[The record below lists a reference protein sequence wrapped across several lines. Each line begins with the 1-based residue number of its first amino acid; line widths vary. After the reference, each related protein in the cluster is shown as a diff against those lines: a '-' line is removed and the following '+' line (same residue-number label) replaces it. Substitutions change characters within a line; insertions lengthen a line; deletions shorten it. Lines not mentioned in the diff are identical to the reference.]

1 MEWVIFSLLSRA
13 LWAADNIV
21 DKLLIG
27 KHLKNPLI
35 LTFVAG
41 ISSLLLA
48 LIIILFNGLSWIGPV
63 PVALAVF
70 AGSFQIIAVFAFYQA
85 ISKEEISRVIPLF
98 QLTPPFVLIL
108 SFLFLGEVLT
118 RPQYLA
124 FILILIGG
132 FLISLKRIEGVF
144 KLRNA
149 FWLMVL
155 SSLIYAIQIVIL
167 KPLYVSYPFWD
178 LTVYLIFGQFLPTP
192 LLLLIP
198 NFKNRLV
205 DNFSNL
211 KPVGWILLIM
221 AMLFVAGA
229 SLSINWALITG
240 PVTLI
245 SVTRGFQS
253 AFVLI
258 FTVFLSIWFPKILKE
273 ELSKSALGVKVLA
286 IFLMFLGLYLI
297 YQ

>member
-70 AGSFQIIAVFAFYQA
+70 AGSFQIIAVFA
-85 ISKEEISRVIPLF
+85 IPLF

-178 LTVYLIFGQFLPTP
+178 LTVYLIFF
-192 LLLLIP
+192 
-198 NFKNRLV
+198 F
-205 DNFSNL
+205 
-211 KPVGWILLIM
+211 
-221 AMLFVAGA
+221 
-229 SLSINWALITG
+229 
-240 PVTLI
+240 
-245 SVTRGFQS
+245 
-253 AFVLI
+253 
-258 FTVFLSIWFPKILKE
+258 
-273 ELSKSALGVKVLA
+273 
-286 IFLMFLGLYLI
+286 
-297 YQ
+297 